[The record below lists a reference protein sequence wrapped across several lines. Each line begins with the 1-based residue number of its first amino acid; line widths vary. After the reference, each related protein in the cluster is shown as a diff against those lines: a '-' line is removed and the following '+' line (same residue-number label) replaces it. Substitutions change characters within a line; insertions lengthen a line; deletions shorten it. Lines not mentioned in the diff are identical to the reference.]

1 MSMRNNFIKEAL
13 DRTCTD
19 KIFYTKITGGFFDTL
34 RILVLEAFLYKILP
48 MGFFLQCMYFI
59 QHCFI
64 CNPSDSTGLED
75 AVIESRTAAT
85 LALAV
90 RQTFLQLR

>member
-34 RILVLEAFLYKILP
+34 RNLVFEAFLYKIIPL
-48 MGFFLQCMYFI
+48 GFSFLGTLFNTVSSAASQIPVCRRMLESM
-59 QHCFI
+59 
-64 CNPSDSTGLED
+64 PGL
-75 AVIESRTAAT
+75 
-85 LALAV
+85 
-90 RQTFLQLR
+90 LRL